1 VGWVL
6 GMKGGYRK
14 SMEGL
19 VGKLWASNNLE
30 SRSADESY
38 IELAQD
44 SLTSQNF
51 LLFAFKFLL
60 LLVKQ

>member
-1 VGWVL
+1 
-6 GMKGGYRK
+6 
-14 SMEGL
+14 MEGL